1 MNEKTIKEKLDIN
14 YVMVIKG
21 FLITYSL
28 RYPEGR
34 ENKEEKE
41 GENYYAQIYSSTFF
55 KCERFFGICEKSV
68 WSLITQDKV
77 AKIRQSMLFSNVGD
91 VFLFAMQY
99 FLFQLVYDK
108 SFDLSRVNSIG
119 HTIV

>member
-1 MNEKTIKEKLDIN
+1 MLKSILAVFSNVND
-14 YVMVIKG
+14 
-21 FLITYSL
+21 FLVFV
-28 RYPEGR
+28 R
-34 ENKEEKE
+34 N
-41 GENYYAQIYSSTFF
+41 
-55 KCERFFGICEKSV
+55 KSV

-119 HTIV
+119 HTMV